1 MNKLKE
7 KEKSQKGERN
17 LISYCKILSYVTS
30 LLSPL
35 KFLVFGVFVALLSC
49 ISSLPILYFVHFRFS
64 VVFVQIV
71 TVLSRTL

>member
-17 LISYCKILSYVTS
+17 LISYCKNLSYVTS

-35 KFLVFGVFVALLSC
+35 KFLVFGVFVALLSS

>member
-35 KFLVFGVFVALLSC
+35 KFLVFGVFVALLSS